1 MSNFIV
7 GTANFGQEYGVA
19 NRGKSLSKDELKELI
34 IWSQKNGMNHFD
46 TAQTYG
52 DAQKILG
59 SFLDH
64 SLKPDVDSKLDK
76 RSCRSREDILK
87 MAKDIKK
94 SLGIEQISTLYLHS
108 ELVLKSSS
116 TADISAGL
124 KEILELGIAKRVGIS
139 IYTKDA
145 ILFCK
150 KAIPE
155 LSVFQVPENICDRR
169 LITSTTI
176 QRLSDEGIIFN
187 VRSIFL
193 QGLLLNP
200 TYLPLSLQ
208 SSSTKLQELT
218 LFAKE
223 NSMSVL
229 ELCVAYA
236 KSIPWARGIIVG
248 AASLDQL
255 KEIHEVSSLLP
266 EGWGNSIP
274 ILPVNVVDP
283 RKWLI

>member
-1 MSNFIV
+1 MSKFIV

-19 NRGKSLSKDELKELI
+19 NRGKSLSNNELNELI
-34 IWSQKNGMNHFD
+34 KWSQENGMNHFD

-59 SFLDH
+59 SFLDF
-64 SLKPDVDSKLDK
+64 SLKPDVDSKLDE
-76 RSCRSREDILK
+76 RSCRSQKDILK
-87 MAKDIKK
+87 MAEDIKK
-94 SLGIEQISTLYLHS
+94 SLSIEQISTLYLHS
-108 ELVLKSSS
+108 EVALKSGS
-116 TADISAGL
+116 TKEISAGL

-139 IYTKDA
+139 IYTEDA
-145 ILFCK
+145 ILYCK

-169 LITSTTI
+169 LITSRTI
-176 QRLSDEGIIFN
+176 QRLSDEGVIFN

-200 TYLPLSLQ
+200 TSLPHRLQ
-208 SSSTKLQELT
+208 SASTKLQELI
-218 LFAKE
+218 LFAEK

-255 KEIHEVSSLLP
+255 KEIHKVSSLLP
-266 EGWGNSIP
+266 EGWENSIP
-274 ILPVNVVDP
+274 ILPEDVVDP
-283 RKWLI
+283 RKW

>member
-1 MSNFIV
+1 MPNFIV

-19 NRGKSLSKDELKELI
+19 NRGKSLSKDELNELI
-34 IWSQKNGMNHFD
+34 KWSQENGMNHFD

-52 DAQKILG
+52 NAQKILG
-59 SFLDH
+59 SFLDF
-64 SLKPDVDSKLDK
+64 SLKPDVDSKLDA

-87 MAKDIKK
+87 MAEDIKK

-108 ELVLKSSS
+108 EVALKSGL
-116 TADISAGL
+116 TKEISAGL

-145 ILFCK
+145 ILYCK

-155 LSVFQVPENICDRR
+155 FSVFQVPENICDRR
-169 LITSTTI
+169 LITSKTI

-200 TYLPLSLQ
+200 TSLPHSLQ
-208 SSSTKLQELT
+208 SASTKLQELI
-218 LFAKE
+218 LFAEK
-223 NSMSVL
+223 NSISVL

-236 KSIPWARGIIVG
+236 KSIPWATGIIVG

-266 EGWGNSIP
+266 EGWENSIP
-274 ILPVNVVDP
+274 ILPEDVVDP
-283 RKWLI
+283 RKW